1 MHGRGFVLLASLLAG
16 AISTGCTSEKGSGAA
31 GPCGPSSWQFA
42 FANDGQGNDLQGS
55 RSALLAAIRRGSPV
69 RVGWSETSSKENWSV
84 EEFSDAGFTNIMGGR
99 DVVAQ
104 LAPALI
110 QTNYL
115 DATRAGLR
123 SPPIEWHAL
132 MSTDGRFEAVMTD
145 RETGQTTRR
154 LVQRTRMN
162 WYVFA
167 PPLDCDSREAI
178 LPPADARNTL
188 VEDSRTPTPVPTP

>member
-1 MHGRGFVLLASLLAG
+1 MTARRYVFLAPLLAAG
-16 AISTGCTSEKGSGAA
+16 FATSCTSETSCGAA
-31 GPCGPSSWQFA
+31 APCGPSAWQFA
-42 FANDGQGNDLQGS
+42 FANDANGKDLGGS
-55 RSALLAAIRRGSPV
+55 RSALLASIRRGSPV
-69 RVGWSETSSKENWSV
+69 RVGWSETSSQQNWSV
-84 EEFSDAGFTNIMGGR
+84 EEFSDAGFTNIMSGR

-104 LAPALI
+104 LEPALI

-123 SPPIEWHAL
+123 SPPVEWHAM

-145 RETGQTTRR
+145 RETGKTTRR

-167 PPLDCDSREAI
+167 PPLDCDRREAI

-188 VEDSRTPTPVPTP
+188 VEDSRTPSPVRTP

>member
-1 MHGRGFVLLASLLAG
+1 MRGRGLVLLATLLAG
-16 AISTGCTSEKGSGAA
+16 GLSAGCTPEPSPAA
-31 GPCGPSSWQFA
+31 AAPCGPSSWQFA
-42 FANDGQGNDLQGS
+42 FANDANGKDLQGS
-55 RSALLAAIRRGSPV
+55 RTALLASIRRGSPV
-69 RVGWSETSSKENWSV
+69 RVGWSETSSQENWSV

-123 SPPIEWHAL
+123 TPPVEWHAL

-145 RETGQTTRR
+145 RETGRTTRR

-167 PPLDCDSREAI
+167 PPLDCDRREAI
-178 LPPADARNTL
+178 LPPADARNVL
-188 VEDSRTPTPVPTP
+188 VEDSRTPTPRPAP